1 MGIDIFKKDLADM
14 IRKVLFGG
22 LISGSLL
29 LTSCFEQTI
38 EEPQPVTVKI
48 GGTATFTVNGSWP
61 YYQWFAGK
69 SPSDMNELEGA
80 MSDTLQLFDVQL
92 SQDSTYIECE
102 TSNPSGNQ
110 FHGPVLLRVIPD

>member
-1 MGIDIFKKDLADM
+1 M
-14 IRKVLFGG
+14 IWKVLLGG
-22 LISGSLL
+22 LVSTCLL
-29 LTSCFEQTI
+29 LTGCI
-38 EEPQPVTVKI
+38 DDPPPEPQPVTVKA

-69 SPSDMNELEGA
+69 SPNDLSELWDA
-80 MSDTLQLFDVQL
+80 TSDTLQLFDVQL

-110 FHGPVLLRVIPD
+110 FHGPVLLRVTPDSV